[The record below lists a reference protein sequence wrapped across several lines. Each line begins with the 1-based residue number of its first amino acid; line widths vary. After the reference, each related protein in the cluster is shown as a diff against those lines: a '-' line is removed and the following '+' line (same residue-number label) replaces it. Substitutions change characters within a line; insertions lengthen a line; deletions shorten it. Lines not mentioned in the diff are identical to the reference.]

1 MKVSA
6 RAAPGGGN
14 AQYVGFYLFWFVSFL
29 VSLLLP
35 LGSPEAEQ
43 EAGHATA
50 RAGCLRKLHRHR
62 LSHQPQTA
70 TKHTQTFCWKGP
82 APSGHSTLGKGFY

>member
-6 RAAPGGGN
+6 HAAPGGGN
-14 AQYVGFYLFWFVSFL
+14 AQYVGFYLSWFVSFL

-43 EAGHATA
+43 EAVG
-50 RAGCLRKLHRHR
+50 R
-62 LSHQPQTA
+62 LGMPQPGLA
-70 TKHTQTFCWKGP
+70 
-82 APSGHSTLGKGFY
+82 A

>member
-14 AQYVGFYLFWFVSFL
+14 AQYVGFYLSWFVSFL

-43 EAGHATA
+43 EAVG
-50 RAGCLRKLHRHR
+50 R
-62 LSHQPQTA
+62 LGMPQPGLA
-70 TKHTQTFCWKGP
+70 
-82 APSGHSTLGKGFY
+82 A